1 MNLSGNSQIEGCFF
15 GLIGDRMD
23 MKKIKSA
30 FMLIELL
37 VVLAIIMFI
46 VFKVLNLYFMKPS
59 LNKETQK
66 VISEQGID
74 TVSSKS
80 LIDSTRNKLR
90 NIQNRHNDEL
100 NQIK

>member
-1 MNLSGNSQIEGCFF
+1 
-15 GLIGDRMD
+15 
-23 MKKIKSA
+23 MKKIKTG

-46 VFKVLNLYFMKPS
+46 VFKVFNLYFMKPS

-74 TVSSKS
+74 TANYKS

-90 NIQNRHNDEL
+90 DIQNQHNDEL

>member
-1 MNLSGNSQIEGCFF
+1 MK
-15 GLIGDRMD
+15 IGVEFQDPD
-23 MKKIKSA
+23 KKEKLKTG

-46 VFKVLNLYFMKPS
+46 AFKVLNLDFMKPP

-74 TVSSKS
+74 TTSSKS
-80 LIDSTRNKLR
+80 LIDSTRNKLQG
-90 NIQNRHNDEL
+90 IQNQYNDEL

>member
-1 MNLSGNSQIEGCFF
+1 
-15 GLIGDRMD
+15 MD
-23 MKKIKSA
+23 IKKINTG

-37 VVLAIIMFI
+37 AVLAIIMFI
-46 VFKVLNLYFMKPS
+46 AFKALKPYFMKPS

-66 VISEQGID
+66 VISGQVID
-74 TVSSKS
+74 TASSKS

-90 NIQNRHNDEL
+90 DIQNQHNDEL